1 MGWDAISAIG
11 SIVAAAVLL
20 VATVAALVQLK
31 HLRLANQIGSYV
43 EIMRHMNSREMVEAR
58 TYAESHNFEDPE
70 TVRKALE
77 GGLDHRLLE
86 WGGYYQMVA
95 RLINLGI
102 LDRELFAM
110 VELTAPRTWRM
121 VRPLVYAMRAQD
133 PNPRWIDLEY
143 LIYTSD
149 RFPINVKRYD
159 AKFREAIK
167 LESRLQEWLR
177 QAHDACYP
185 ASSDSYLRKMTM

>member
-11 SIVAAAVLL
+11 SIVAATVLL

-43 EIMRHMNSREMVEAR
+43 EIMRHMNSPEMVEAR
-58 TYAESHNFEDPE
+58 TYAESHDFEDPE
-70 TVRKALE
+70 TVRKALA
-77 GGLDHRLLE
+77 GGLDHRLLT
-86 WGGYYQMVA
+86 WAGYYQMVA

-110 VELTAPRTWRM
+110 VAITAPRTWRM
-121 VRPLVYAMRAQD
+121 VRPLAYAMRAQD
-133 PNPRWIDLEY
+133 PNPRWFDLEY
-143 LIYTSD
+143 LVYRCD
-149 RFPINVKRYD
+149 RSPINVKRYD
-159 AKFREAIK
+159 AQFRDAIK
-167 LESRLQEWLR
+167 LEPRLQEWLK

-185 ASSDSYLRKMTM
+185 GPAN